1 MTTDPKLLLEE
12 LLQGCQEQIKRYKK
26 QSSSQ
31 DSEHCAQIV
40 RRAAHG
46 DDEALGVMLYEISY
60 PIVEKKCPRDL
71 RRQLEDLKQEVALR
85 LIRKFR
91 HPKPE
96 KRYRPS
102 TFAAYHLYL
111 NLTIRSAASR
121 MRKPQPDSLERL
133 HELLGFE
140 PTDES
145 ALDHVDQV
153 LLSQQ
158 VLQSLSNHPLQ
169 RAALYRRHVLG
180 ESVAEIAQALRTVQP
195 EMTKKKVYKLIEL
208 ALRKLRAGFDS

>member
-1 MTTDPKLLLEE
+1 MTTDPNLLLEE
-12 LLQGCQEQIKRYKK
+12 LLQGCQEQIKRYKE
-26 QSSSQ
+26 QSSRQ
-31 DSEHCAQIV
+31 DSEHCAEIV

-60 PIVEKKCPRDL
+60 PIVEKKCPWNL

-91 HPKPE
+91 HSEPQ

-111 NLTIRSAASR
+111 NLTIRSAASQ
-121 MRKPQPDSLERL
+121 MRKPQPESLDALRDI
-133 HELLGFE
+133 LGFE

-153 LLSQQ
+153 LLTQQ
-158 VLQSLSNHPLQ
+158 VLQTLSNHPLQ

-180 ESVAEIAQALRTVQP
+180 ESVAEIAQALRVVQP
-195 EMTKKKVYKLIEL
+195 DITKKKVYKLIEL
-208 ALRKLRAGFDS
+208 GLRKLRASFDS